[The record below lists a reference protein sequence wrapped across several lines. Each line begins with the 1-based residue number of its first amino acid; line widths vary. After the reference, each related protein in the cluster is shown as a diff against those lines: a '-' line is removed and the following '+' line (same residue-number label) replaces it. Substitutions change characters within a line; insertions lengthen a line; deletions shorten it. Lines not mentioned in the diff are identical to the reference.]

1 MEWKQYKFD
10 YLHIYCCLYVKFYR
24 IHGTIIRINKLSKVA
39 VNGLNTKISCIPKYK
54 QAGKKTKTIQFTTA
68 SKRVK
73 QLGMNLPT
81 SEISGQ

>member
-1 MEWKQYKFD
+1 M
-10 YLHIYCCLYVKFYR
+10 ITYVENSE
-24 IHGTIIRINKLSKVA
+24 GTIQKSVRINKLSKVA

-73 QLGMNLPT
+73 QLGMNLPK